1 MMDYVIQAPRLPN
14 AGETILGESF
24 ATYAGG
30 KGANQALA
38 AAKMGSD
45 VIFISAVGDDDAGR
59 SLVANLQS
67 YGVDCSRVSIES
79 KRTGTAFIC
88 LDKQGRNQIVVAP
101 GANMQIA
108 ESSAVLNRGF
118 DVALAQLEVPIEAV
132 VAFFESAVDSEWRI
146 LNPAPAAPLPKDIAQ
161 FVNVLV
167 PNEQEA
173 LFLTGSEVPSVAG
186 PLLLD
191 MGFEHV
197 ILTLGASGCC
207 YYGSLGEN
215 CFPAPKVNAVDTVGA
230 GDVFCGSL
238 ASFLA
243 RDRELFEAIELAV
256 KAASISVTRY
266 GAQASVPTL
275 TEVVSV

>member
-24 ATYAGG
+24 QMFAWG

-38 AAKMGSD
+38 AAKMGSA
-45 VIFISAVGDDDAGR
+45 VTFISAVGDDEAGR
-59 SLVANLQS
+59 FLVGNLES
-67 YGVDCSRVSIES
+67 FGVDCSMIELAS
-79 KRTGTAFIC
+79 ERTGTAFIC

-101 GANMQIA
+101 GANMQVSV
-108 ESSAVLNRGF
+108 SSATLVASY

-132 VAFFESAVDSEWRI
+132 VAFFQSAGMIPWRI
-146 LNPAPAAPLPKDIAQ
+146 LNPAPAAPLPGGMASL
-161 FVNVLV
+161 VNLIV

-173 LFLTGSEVPSVAG
+173 MFLTGTSDPAASG
-186 PLLLD
+186 PRLLE

-197 ILTLGASGCC
+197 ILTLGESGCA
-207 YYGSLGEN
+207 YFGPFGYRQ
-215 CFPAPKVNAVDTVGA
+215 FPAPKVKAVDTVGA

-243 RDRELFEAIELAV
+243 QEKGLFEAIEFAV
-256 KAASISVTRY
+256 KAASISVTRF
-266 GAQASVPTL
+266 GAQASVPSL
-275 TEVVSV
+275 AEVLSA